1 MRKKRIFKFL
11 LLCFLVLIMITG
23 CENVAQVSADSD
35 KLNEYLEDFQ
45 EKSEEIIKEYA
56 GKAKSELKEQVKNEL
71 AKQNGSSEP
80 GILSGTDDIALTD
93 LTGAKTDYAFI
104 YDGNPYAAKYTPD
117 NWEIAD
123 SYKITNA
130 MDMAIICQALI
141 NEHPVH
147 GRDMVSYRT
156 ADDMAYEWS
165 QHNVIYEIL
174 SIRIHKSTNGFAEQI
189 RESQPKYSRWIES
202 VKDVDFDP
210 EDQGKS
216 YKELYEDRTGRKL
229 DLNEMLQKV
238 RSLKNNG
245 S

>member
-23 CENVAQVSADSD
+23 CENVAQVSANSD

-71 AKQNGSSEP
+71 AKQDGSNDP
-80 GILSGTDDIALTD
+80 GILTGVDDIALTD

-104 YDGNPYAAKYTPD
+104 YDGNPYATKYTPD
-117 NWEIAD
+117 NWEITD

-130 MDMAIICQALI
+130 KDMAIICQALI

-165 QHNVIYEIL
+165 QHNVVYYLLPED
-174 SIRIHKSTNGFAEQI
+174 
-189 RESQPKYSRWIES
+189 SRWIEF

-216 YKELYEDRTGRKL
+216 YEELYEDRTGRKL
-229 DLNEMLQKV
+229 DLNEILQKA
-238 RSLKNNG
+238 RKLKTKVVF
-245 S
+245 